1 MRFGVK
7 NAAHP
12 PQAHP
17 SAWQTNPVAVSGNET
32 LTRKMLASHLKV
44 SLRTIDKLQAEGLP
58 CIFIGRSRRFLL
70 SEVIAWLKRKGGQ
83 P

>member
-1 MRFGVK
+1 MK
-7 NAAHP
+7 NATQRPPAHLG
-12 PQAHP
+12 AG
-17 SAWQTNPVAVSGNET
+17 QTNFDALFENET
-32 LTRKMLASHLKV
+32 QTRKMLASHLKV